1 MKQQFSFTYP
11 LIGRHGKL
19 FTHLGWVILSGEY
32 KATDGISIS
41 SMNVELHATT
51 ATEYTEW
58 YRAGGSYEKL
68 EAAAIEHITKEL
80 NQGNVITALAKTV
93 LS

>member
-1 MKQQFSFTYP
+1 
-11 LIGRHGKL
+11 
-19 FTHLGWVILSGEY
+19 
-32 KATDGISIS
+32 
-41 SMNVELHATT
+41 MNVELHATT

-68 EAAAIEHITKEL
+68 EAAAIEHITKEQAQHIDHL
-80 NQGNVITALAKTV
+80 VALHQD